1 MGMES
6 EIQLVFFHPK
16 YQFRDGQVSPVD
28 HFDSLPLAVTLA
40 LPPLLLESDF
50 HYQAISDLSI
60 YVLSHL
66 IYPNLICT
74 ILLRQELALKWAL
87 QISQEDLHGL

>member
-28 HFDSLPLAVTLA
+28 RFDSPPLAVTLA
-40 LPPLLLESDF
+40 LPLRLESNS
-50 HYQAISDLSI
+50 HYQAIADLIS

-66 IYPNLICT
+66 IYPKLICT

-87 QISQEDLHGL
+87 QTSQEDLHGL